1 MKLPGRLKV
10 SEVPS
15 REISSG
21 LLAGMY
27 DPDNLIIPGSV
38 LTLILAPSTIEF
50 EGKSEPCSEPINPL
64 VKSLNTNVSLGIVF

>member
-15 REISSG
+15 RATSSG

-38 LTLILAPSTIEF
+38 LTLIFYNRI
-50 EGKSEPCSEPINPL
+50 
-64 VKSLNTNVSLGIVF
+64 